1 MDPIRYQQVEKP
13 SRYLGGE
20 INQVRKD
27 RAAVRAV
34 VGLCYPDVY
43 EIGMSHL
50 GLQILYQS
58 VNHHDDLAAERVFCP
73 WPDLEQALRSRG
85 ERLTTLES
93 GTPLSALD
101 VLGFTLQYELSYT
114 NILTVLELGGIPL
127 LSADRSPE
135 DPIVIAGGPCAFNP
149 EPIAAV
155 LDAVCLGD
163 GEEVLPE
170 VVRIVGEWRA
180 RGARHRDEVLDQLMH
195 VSGVYVPSRYRVVEG
210 DSGLIEAV
218 EPLRGAPARV
228 TKRVVADLDNP
239 RGLVR
244 PVVPF
249 CRAVHD
255 RLAVEVQRGCAR
267 GCRFCQAGMLY
278 RPVRERSPE
287 VLRQAVRDGLLATGV
302 EEIGLLSLSTGD
314 YTCLPDLM
322 RTLVAEHG
330 SDHVSLSMPSL
341 RLETLNGHLLDEVRG
356 VRKTGITIAPEAG
369 TVRLRAVINKVFDE
383 EDLLGAVRSV
393 MKRGWRQIKL
403 YFMVG
408 LPTEQEADLDGI
420 VELTRR
426 CAAEARSL
434 NRGAMIKVAVSNF
447 VPKAHTPFQ
456 WAAQGTAQEFDIKQK
471 HVIHALRRTRAEV
484 RGHNVIS
491 SSLEGI
497 FARGGRR
504 LGDGLLR
511 AWQLGAR
518 MDGWQDHLVP
528 AIWDQA
534 LAENGIDRET
544 ANARWRERDEVL
556 PWDHLSPGVD
566 RDWLWSEYE
575 AALECRPCHDCTT
588 GACYDCGVCDPPR
601 IRNRLYD
608 RDEVASRARAIVP
621 LRPREVEPGV
631 PVAPAAE
638 RLNTGLPIERRQR
651 LRIRYA
657 RLGNA
662 ALLSHL
668 ETVQVLQ
675 RTIRR
680 TGAPAIY
687 TKGFNPHIKMNF
699 SDPNPV
705 GMESDAEFFEVEI
718 ESSYAVERLAEKLAF
733 QFPAGFQLHDACR
746 VDARTPSLS
755 VQLKARTYRISGLT
769 EALGREVQRKL
780 AGHVTATV
788 ERKKGPRQVEVDQV
802 VSVLAVEGDS
812 LTLSMAAG
820 AGIRPAEVIQTLVGE
835 GTDMEQLR
843 YRKVA
848 VELSLWPPK
857 GSAP

>member
-1 MDPIRYQQVEKP
+1 MDPTRLHQVEKP

-27 RAAVRAV
+27 RASVRAV

-58 VNHHDDLAAERVFCP
+58 VNQHEDLAAERVFCP
-73 WPDLEQALRSRG
+73 WPDLEQTLRSRG
-85 ERLTTLES
+85 ELLATLENN
-93 GTPLSALD
+93 TPLSSLD

-114 NILTVLELGGIPL
+114 NILTVLELGGVPV
-127 LSADRSPE
+127 LSSERRPE
-135 DPIVIAGGPCAFNP
+135 HPIVIAGGPCAFNP
-149 EPIAAV
+149 EPLAAV

-180 RGARHRDEVLDQLMH
+180 KGGRHRDEVLDQLMH
-195 VSGVYVPSRYRVVEG
+195 VQGVYVPSRYRVQEG
-210 DSGLIEAV
+210 ADGRIEAV

-228 TKRVVADLDNP
+228 TKRVVADLDSP
-239 RGLVR
+239 QSLVR

-267 GCRFCQAGMLY
+267 GCRFCQAGILY

-287 VLRQAVRDGLLATGV
+287 VLRRAVRDGLLATGV

-322 RTLVAEHG
+322 RTLVAEHS

-341 RLETLNGHLLDEVRG
+341 RLETLNGNLLDEVRG

-383 EDLLGAVRSV
+383 EDLLGAIRSV

-420 VELTRR
+420 IDLTRR
-426 CAAEARSL
+426 CSAEARAH
-434 NRGAMIKVAVSNF
+434 NRGAMLKVALSNF

-456 WAAQGTAQEFDIKQK
+456 WAAQGTVQEFDLKQK
-471 HVIHALRRTRAEV
+471 HVIRGLRRTRAEV
-484 RGHNVIS
+484 RGHNMVS

-518 MDGWQDHLVP
+518 MDGWQDHLQP
-528 AIWDQA
+528 AIWDRA
-534 LAENGIDRET
+534 LAEAGIDKDGT
-544 ANARWRERDEVL
+544 NARWRERTEVL
-556 PWDHLSPGVD
+556 PWDHLSPGVH

-608 RDEVASRARAIVP
+608 RDEAPRRARAVVQ
-621 LRPREVEPGV
+621 LRPREADTQAPSIAPG
-631 PVAPAAE
+631 E
-638 RLNTGLPIERRQR
+638 RLNTGLPPERRQR
-651 LRIRYA
+651 IRIHYA

-718 ESSYAVERLAEKLAF
+718 ESSYPIERLAEQLTF
-733 QFPAGFQLHDACR
+733 QFPVGFQLHDVGR
-746 VDARTPSLS
+746 VVPGTPSLS
-755 VQLKARTYRISGLT
+755 AQLKARTYRISGLT
-769 EALGREVQRKL
+769 EALGRQVERKL

-802 VSVLAVEGDS
+802 ASVVAVEGNS
-812 LTLSMAAG
+812 LTLSLAAG
-820 AGIRPAEVIQTLVGE
+820 AGIRPAEVIQSLVGTE
-835 GTDMEQLR
+835 TDTTELR
-843 YRKVA
+843 YRKLA
-848 VELSLWPPK
+848 VELAPWPPE
-857 GSAP
+857 GTGR